1 MTFDSSK
8 SCQKKAEIMVMVQ
21 NQESVSDSRLIRDTI
36 LSLDDSYFDGH
47 TEFYRLNLQ
56 QRLQW
61 ISQIAL
67 FVTQY
72 CGLAKK

>member
-1 MTFDSSK
+1 MIIT
-8 SCQKKAEIMVMVQ
+8 Q
-21 NQESVSDSRLIRDTI
+21 NQVSQFESAVIREA
-36 LSLDDSYFDGH
+36 LSVLDDSYFDGH

-61 ISQIAL
+61 ISQVAL

-72 CGLAKK
+72 CGLARK